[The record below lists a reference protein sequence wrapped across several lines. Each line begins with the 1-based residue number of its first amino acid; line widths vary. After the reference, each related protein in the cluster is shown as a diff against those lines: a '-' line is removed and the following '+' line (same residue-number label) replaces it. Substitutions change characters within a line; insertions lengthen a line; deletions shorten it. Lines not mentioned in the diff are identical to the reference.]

1 MQTFKTKSLLSI
13 FQFLTASY
21 STRNRSSHPEV
32 FLGKNDLKICRKFT
46 GEQPCQSA
54 ISIKLLTLHWGSV
67 SSIKPFKLRIP
78 LAVSLKVDFT
88 TSFDP
93 TRGIVL
99 VKFFLDDCVRRWC
112 LSLIVALTRL
122 LILTIRLSR
131 VMLISWKP
139 FNTFSLIARV
149 FLGYYPW
156 HDNLSSFSFIWFPVL
171 FYMFLLFYQINFFF
185 AFV

>member
-13 FQFLTASY
+13 FLFLTASY

-32 FLGKNDLKICRKFT
+32 FLGKDDLKICRKFT

-67 SSIKPFKLRIP
+67 SFIKPFKLRIP
-78 LAVSLKVDFT
+78 LAISLKVDFT

-93 TRGIVL
+93 TRRIVL

-112 LSLIVALTRL
+112 LS
-122 LILTIRLSR
+122 
-131 VMLISWKP
+131 
-139 FNTFSLIARV
+139 FNTFTLIARV
-149 FLGYYPW
+149 FFRI
-156 HDNLSSFSFIWFPVL
+156 LSLTWQFIL
-171 FYMFLLFYQINFFF
+171 FLFHMISCPLLHVFTFLSN
-185 AFV
+185 

>member
-13 FQFLTASY
+13 FLFLTASY

-32 FLGKNDLKICRKFT
+32 FLGKDDLKICRKFT

-67 SSIKPFKLRIP
+67 SFIKPFKLRIP
-78 LAVSLKVDFT
+78 LAISLKVDFT

-93 TRGIVL
+93 TRRIVL

-131 VMLISWKP
+131 VMLISWRP
-139 FNTFSLIARV
+139 FNTFTRIARV
-149 FLGYYPW
+149 FFRI
-156 HDNLSSFSFIWFPVL
+156 LSLTWQFIL
-171 FYMFLLFYQINFFF
+171 FLFHMISCPLLHVFTFLSN
-185 AFV
+185 